1 MRGDEFEEREYTDFD
16 GQKHNVLYDTIINRP
31 VLESGSELFVTE
43 RITEYTKNP
52 NNWPRAEVEFM
63 APADLKLDKELFEK
77 TLFQHPIYYPPGRK
91 PLGLGKRFPIILY
104 FIDIKLNKQNV
115 ILNMKVWR

>member
-43 RITEYTKNP
+43 RITEYTINP

-77 TLFQHPIYYPPGRK
+77 TLFQQPIYYPPGRK
-91 PLGLGKRFPIILY
+91 PLGLGKGFRSQLKFTNL
-104 FIDIKLNKQNV
+104 K
-115 ILNMKVWR
+115 